1 MFPYNEKWLQ
11 KEEKEEEG
19 LQEAAVCAYCLDG
32 NLELWQDS
40 TGDKDFNKPY
50 FGDTQ
55 MRIVMEREQTFLEV
69 TKMDDFML

>member
-1 MFPYNEKWLQ
+1 MESQNYGKTVE
-11 KEEKEEEG
+11 
-19 LQEAAVCAYCLDG
+19 
-32 NLELWQDS
+32 
-40 TGDKDFNKPY
+40 GDKDFNKPY